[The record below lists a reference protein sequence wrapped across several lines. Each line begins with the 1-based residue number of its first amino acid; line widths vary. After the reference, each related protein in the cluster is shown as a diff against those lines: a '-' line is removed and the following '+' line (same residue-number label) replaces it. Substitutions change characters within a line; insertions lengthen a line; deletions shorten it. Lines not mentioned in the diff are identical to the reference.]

1 MHVLSFNTSSP
12 PSGNRNIQVPICNE
26 FISTSLLLFLL
37 LRKFRMVSIIHS
49 INPFFSFFPFHSFLH
64 PLKHH
69 PQLFTEY
76 WAQLIPGVTSAKPLV
91 SLWLKLTEC
100 CITGFRN
107 TTQALLVD
115 RSDINPRVCLHL
127 APRGQIWRVRRKG
140 VPGGFTP
147 SSLFM
152 YWLFF
157 LPSSRGVNLCL
168 TLLNSAPLGL
178 LLPELSCPS
187 PPRPWAPMASMSAP
201 SLWPCSWGVC
211 FSVHACR
218 PHFPAMNLL
227 RHPGLYAQLVIQKLT
242 HKLVLSSQLQY
253 YYSHM
258 CTDKYNTGTCTCLHN
273 MHMLIHAYS
282 LQK

>member
-140 VPGGFTP
+140 RPRGLHTLKPLYVLTFLSP
-147 SSLFM
+147 
-152 YWLFF
+152 F
-157 LPSSRGVNLCL
+157 LP
-168 TLLNSAPLGL
+168 
-178 LLPELSCPS
+178 
-187 PPRPWAPMASMSAP
+187 
-201 SLWPCSWGVC
+201 WGEPV
-211 FSVHACR
+211 
-218 PHFPAMNLL
+218 PDT
-227 RHPGLYAQLVIQKLT
+227 AQLC
-242 HKLVLSSQLQY
+242 SSGAASARAQLP
-253 YYSHM
+253 
-258 CTDKYNTGTCTCLHN
+258 
-273 MHMLIHAYS
+273 
-282 LQK
+282 